1 MHCYPETLI
10 LAIIASRANQLL
22 CFYSM
27 NSFELTGY
35 SQTLAE
41 VPVIEAEES
50 IPGCYL

>member
-1 MHCYPETLI
+1 
-10 LAIIASRANQLL
+10 
-22 CFYSM
+22 M

-50 IPGCYL
+50 IPGG